1 MANSTREIRRRIRS
15 IGSTKKVTKAMELV
29 SSAKM
34 RRAVQSVLATR
45 AYATRAWALLT
56 NLATRTN
63 PDAHPLLKQRE
74 GARIGLVIVSTN
86 RGLVGGFNSILA
98 NAIAQFLRSSGAEP
112 TDAEVI
118 LLGKR
123 GRSIINRFGLTAA
136 AEFEKADIITNIEEV
151 RPVAKLVIDEYVG
164 GVYDRI
170 ILAYTDFIS
179 TINQKPRV
187 RQLLPIH
194 RDPALGAIGEGDNA
208 HGNGASMSREYLFE
222 PNADTVL
229 DIVTPRLV
237 EMQLFQAI
245 LESTASEH
253 AARMVAMRNASDA
266 AGDLIDDLTL
276 TFNQARQAGI
286 TQDLSEISAGRV
298 ALERS

>member
-15 IGSTKKVTKAMELV
+15 IGSTRKVTKAMELV

-45 AYATRAWALLT
+45 TYAMRAWDLLT
-56 NLATRTN
+56 NLASRTN
-63 PDAHPLLKQRE
+63 PDAHPLLRRRE
-74 GARIGLVIVSTN
+74 GIRIGLVIVSTN

-98 NAIAQFLRSSGAEP
+98 AAIAQFLRSGGVDPAN
-112 TDAEVI
+112 AEVI

-123 GRSIINRFGLTAA
+123 GRNIMNRFGLTAV
-136 AEFEKADIITNIEEV
+136 AEFEKADVVANIEEV
-151 RPVAKLVIDEYVG
+151 RPAAKMVIDEFVG
-164 GVYDRI
+164 GDYDRI

-187 RQLLPIH
+187 RQLLPLIQNGTAENGQAPIG
-194 RDPALGAIGEGDNA
+194 PA
-208 HGNGASMSREYLFE
+208 REYVFE
-222 PNADTVL
+222 PNADEVL
-229 DIVTPRLV
+229 EAVMPRLV